1 MVHICLKPVRQPK
14 ARAIMVKLSTY
25 VRLAHD
31 LRAAE
36 PLTSLFELQA
46 PGLQKVDIPT
56 ALFQAPRK

>member
-1 MVHICLKPVRQPK
+1 
-14 ARAIMVKLSTY
+14 MVKLSTY